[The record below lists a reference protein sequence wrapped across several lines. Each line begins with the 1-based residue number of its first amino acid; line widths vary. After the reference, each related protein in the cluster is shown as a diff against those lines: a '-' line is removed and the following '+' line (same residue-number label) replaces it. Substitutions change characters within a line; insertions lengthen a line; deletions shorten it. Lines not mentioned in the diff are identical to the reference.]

1 MNATATK
8 RAGHPI
14 PDAALDDRLA
24 FVGTAGSGKT
34 YNAGTAVER
43 LLTSGARVVIPDPLG
58 VWHGLRLNSDGKTP
72 AFPVVIFG
80 GAHADLPLTEHAGAL
95 IGETVATMAESC
107 IVDLSTLGTKASERR
122 FMLAFLT
129 ALYRKTP
136 GDPLHVVFDEAD
148 MWAPQMLSDKE
159 GDAAKL
165 LGIMETIVR
174 RGRIK
179 GFIPWLITQRPAV
192 LSKNVLS
199 QVDGLIAMKL
209 TASQDRGALGD
220 WIEGQAD
227 RAEGKRILGE
237 MPTLQRGQGVVWIP
251 GRNILTTAMFP
262 RKATFDSSRTPER
275 GETKRSLKLKPLD
288 LDALKG
294 KLEKVQE
301 EIKASDPKALRAQI
315 VELERKLRASEA
327 REPAAPAIAADA
339 IRTAAFEEGRAAE
352 RDVSFHEGFAAC
364 LDQIK
369 SALGAVELPKRIEA
383 PKRAASIA
391 PMKRP
396 ALPPPP
402 AATRTVAAP
411 EGVTGPQMRILEAL
425 AFWKGLGFDRPTR
438 AQVGAAAS
446 YSPGSGN
453 FGNLLGQLNAAG
465 LVTYPGTGLVSIT
478 DAGSALATNVDPR
491 SARDRIGGIL
501 TGPQMKL
508 LDALPQDGSPISRE
522 DLGEAT
528 GYSHTSGN
536 FGNLLGQLRTL
547 SLITYPQTGQV
558 AVETW
563 VWS

>member
-1 MNATATK
+1 MNAAASS
-8 RAGHPI
+8 RESAHPI
-14 PDAALDDRLA
+14 PGAALDDRLA

-43 LLTSGARVVIPDPLG
+43 LLSGDARVVIPDPLG
-58 VWHGLRLNSDGKTP
+58 VWHGLRLGSDGKTP

-80 GAHADLPLTEHAGAL
+80 GEYADLPLTEHAGGL
-95 IGETVATMAESC
+95 IGEAVATMAESC
-107 IVDLSTLGTKASERR
+107 IVDLSGLGTKAAERR

-209 TASQDRGALGD
+209 TSSQDRAALGD

-251 GRNILTTAMFP
+251 GRGLLETAMFP
-262 RKATFDSSRTPER
+262 RKATFDSSRTPSR
-275 GETKRSLKLKPLD
+275 GEAKRTLRLKPLD
-288 LDALKG
+288 IDALKG
-294 KLEKVQE
+294 RLEKVE
-301 EIKASDPKALRAQI
+301 AEIKANDPRALRAQ
-315 VELERKLRASEA
+315 VADLERKLKLAEK
-327 REPAAPAIAADA
+327 REPAAPAVAAEA
-339 IRTAAFEEGRAAE
+339 IRQEAFEAGRAAE
-352 RDVSFHEGFAAC
+352 RDLAFHEGFAAC
-364 LDQIK
+364 LEQIK
-369 SALGAVELPKRIEA
+369 AALGTIELPKKIAA
-383 PKRAASIA
+383 PKRAATIA
-391 PMKRP
+391 PLKRI
-396 ALPPPP
+396 APPPP
-402 AATRTVAAP
+402 ARPAEAP

-425 AFWKGLGFDRPTR
+425 AFWKSLGFDRPTR

-446 YSPGSGN
+446 YSPSSGN
-453 FGNLLGQLNAAG
+453 FGNLLGQLNTLG
-465 LVTYPGTGLVSIT
+465 LIAYPSTGLVAIT
-478 DAGSALATNVDPR
+478 DAGSALATNADPR

-501 TGPQMKL
+501 TGPQAKL

-522 DLGEAT
+522 ELGEAT

-547 SLITYPQTGQV
+547 SLITYPQTGLV